1 MIRSGKRGIKA
12 RSDLT
17 NFREL
22 LGEGTEKRGPEM
34 SIYVRNRLK

>member
-22 LGEGTEKRGPEM
+22 LGDRTEKRAAGYLHM
-34 SIYVRNRLK
+34 FAIV